1 MKQQVALVTGSNRGI
16 GFEIVK
22 QLAMKNIDVI
32 LTSRNSA
39 SGEAA
44 VRKLAK
50 DGVKKMVSMELD
62 FAHKH
67 GEGQFLEHLGERQ
80 LR

>member
-16 GFEIVK
+16 GFEIAK
-22 QLAMKNIDVI
+22 QLAMKEIDVI

-44 VRKLAK
+44 VRKLARE
-50 DGVKKMVSMELD
+50 GVKKRGGTYGIRCFKSS
-62 FAHKH
+62 
-67 GEGQFLEHLGERQ
+67 QC
-80 LR
+80 